1 MKLLRKD
8 SSASLSMYEGGAEQG
23 PARPGQLR
31 QVNTREILR
40 LLRLHSPCSCADLV
54 RQSGLSA
61 PTVSSTVEYLRRKR
75 LIEQIGPGTSSGG
88 RPPRLL
94 RFNNTFGYV
103 AGVDIGGTAVR
114 VVLAD
119 LNGKIVGKWVA
130 PIRGNSTPKRV
141 AALVMRGIH
150 QLERHHRVPAKKLMA
165 VAAGAPGITDTRA
178 GIVFSAPNLTN
189 WEDVPLRQI
198 LEDSADVPVA
208 IENDVNLGALGESWS
223 GTARGVRNFVFMA
236 IGTGIGAGIFVNGS
250 LYHGSDWAAGEIGY
264 LCVPGTEQTRLAIH
278 RPGPLESVIGG
289 RGIERMWRTSRNGSH
304 GRNSGKLRKLKATE
318 IFDLAQSGDARARG
332 VLMQTARILANAIA
346 DVSVILNTSLVV
358 LGGRVG
364 LHSALFEATMRILE
378 RNEVARPRLALSTLG
393 EDAQLYG
400 AIWLALKTAE
410 QQALP

>member
-1 MKLLRKD
+1 MKPSNKESALSLL
-8 SSASLSMYEGGAEQG
+8 MYEGEAQKG

-40 LLRLHSPCSCADLV
+40 LLRLHSPCSCADIV
-54 RQSGLSA
+54 RHSGLSA
-61 PTVSSTVEYLRRKR
+61 PTVSSTINYLRRKHLVER
-75 LIEQIGPGTSSGG
+75 IGRGTSSGG
-88 RPPRLL
+88 RPPTLL
-94 RFNNTFGYV
+94 RFNDTFGFV

-119 LNGKIVGKWVA
+119 LHGKIIGKWVG
-130 PIRGNSTPKRV
+130 PIHGKSTPNHV

-150 QLERHHRVPAKKLMA
+150 QLERHNGVPAKKLMA
-165 VAAGAPGITDTRA
+165 VAAGAPGITDSRA

-189 WEDVPLRQI
+189 WKDVPLRQI
-198 LEDSADVPVA
+198 LEDSADVPAA

-223 GTARGVRNFVFMA
+223 GTARGVKNFVFIA
-236 IGTGIGAGIFVNGS
+236 IGTGIGAGIFVNGR

-264 LCVPGTEQTRLAIH
+264 LRVPGTEETRLAIH
-278 RPGPLESVIGG
+278 RPGPLEGVIGG
-289 RGIERMWRTSRNGSH
+289 GGIERMWRMSWNSSH
-304 GRNSGKLRKLKATE
+304 KSGPARRHLKATE
-318 IFDLAQSGDARARG
+318 IFDLAQSGDPRARK
-332 VLMQTARILANAIA
+332 VLLQTARILADAIA
-346 DVSVILNTSLVV
+346 DVSVILNTSQVV

-364 LHSALFEATMRILE
+364 LHSALFEATRRILE
-378 RNEVARPRLALSTLG
+378 RNEIARPQLTLSTLG